1 MSNYKIINPKDL
13 KNYKQY
19 LWFSTFSNPTY
30 SFNVKLDVS
39 KLVEYT
45 KETKTSFFINM
56 LYIVTKSLNSIDEFK
71 LRIVNKEIRLYENIN
86 PSFIVRTISDIFENV
101 VFDYVDTYKEFY
113 NIAHNIIEDVKTH
126 TSVKESFN
134 DSNLFNEYYIT
145 CAPWISLEGM
155 THPVPCDNLES
166 SSCPRILWDKYRCEF
181 GKIVMLL
188 NITVNHAFVDGKALS
203 DSFNLIQENIYNCKD
218 FLK

>member
-155 THPVPCDNLES
+155 THPVTCDNLES